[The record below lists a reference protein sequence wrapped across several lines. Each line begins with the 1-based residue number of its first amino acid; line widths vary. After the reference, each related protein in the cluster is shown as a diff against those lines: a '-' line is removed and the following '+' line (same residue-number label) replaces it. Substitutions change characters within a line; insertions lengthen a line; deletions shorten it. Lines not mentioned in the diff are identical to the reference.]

1 MIMNKK
7 ERNQDT
13 ILKLLDDILKE
24 ETKIKNYN
32 ENLTELKKNQQKLE
46 KYLVKI
52 RKSQKILAK
61 LGLVLFFVSISC
73 IILRLMSV
81 ISIEENIILE
91 ELSKIGIQILPS
103 FLLVGVIQFGI
114 IGMTQLSKKSLYED
128 GLKVKSVIINL
139 AQVILQ
145 EITKLNELKQEKF
158 RYEENTIELPRY
170 RFDSFLKSIS
180 PQEYEMES
188 EKEIKVLEKNGKE
201 ESEI

>member
-1 MIMNKK
+1 MNKK

-46 KYLVKI
+46 NYLVKI
-52 RKSQKILAK
+52 RKSQKILAT